1 MAMRKVI
8 VGLLPLIVLAGSIQ
22 AWAQATTGSISGRV
36 ADPQGSV
43 VQGAH
48 ISIQDVDTGVI
59 TTAVTNQSGEFIVTA
74 LPPDHYT
81 IIVESAGF
89 DTSNVPAF
97 ALDIDQKARFNIPM
111 KVGAVSTNVVVKDS
125 APVL

>member
-1 MAMRKVI
+1 MGCPMAMRKVI
-8 VGLLPLIVLAGSIQ
+8 VGLLPLVLLAGSFQ

-59 TTAVTNQSGEFIVTA
+59 TTAVTNQSANSSSRPCRPIT
-74 LPPDHYT
+74 T
-81 IIVESAGF
+81 QS
-89 DTSNVPAF
+89 S
-97 ALDIDQKARFNIPM
+97 
-111 KVGAVSTNVVVKDS
+111 
-125 APVL
+125 